1 MNQLPRFV
9 ITRSAI
15 LGSIVRLEG
24 SELHHLRDVRRL
36 GPGSAVTL
44 IDEAN
49 GLYTGRVERIDAN
62 YAEISLEPL
71 ASAHDAPSII
81 LAAGLIKGP
90 RMDLLVEKAVE
101 LGASEL
107 IPLLASRSVMH
118 DIGAQRI
125 ERWRRLALTAAKQSL
140 APRRMVLQPAMTIAQ
155 LVGAV
160 PQDTLTLVCAMDGA
174 PLGAIVREA
183 KPSRI
188 MLACGPEGGFDP
200 SEMAL
205 LRNAG
210 FRAVGLGANRLR
222 SETAA
227 LAALSIVAGATYE
240 IANIAPS

>member
-9 ITRSAI
+9 IARSSI
-15 LGSIVRLEG
+15 HGSIVRLEG
-24 SELHHLRDVRRL
+24 PELHHLRDVRRL

-44 IDEAN
+44 IDETNA
-49 GLYTGRVERIDAN
+49 LYAGRIERIEASH
-62 YAEISLEPL
+62 AEISIQPLET
-71 ASAHDAPSII
+71 ADDAPAII

-107 IPLLASRSVMH
+107 IPLLASRSVVR
-118 DIGAQRI
+118 DIGEHRI

-140 APRRMVLQPAMTIAQ
+140 APRMMTIHAPMTIAQ
-155 LVGAV
+155 LVCAV
-160 PQDTLTLVCAMDGA
+160 PQDTLTLVCEMDGA

-183 KPSRI
+183 KAQRI
-188 MLACGPEGGFDP
+188 MLACGPEGGFD
-200 SEMAL
+200 SDEMTR
-205 LRNAG
+205 LRDAG
-210 FRAVGLGANRLR
+210 FRGAGLGANRLR

-240 IANIAPS
+240 IAGRVD